1 MKNVWKY
8 VFLLGF
14 LLMLVNLIILIC
26 LMPFYGWK
34 ETLPYWIEV
43 LCKVWLILLFVGGLL
58 GLVTHCKTITNEI
71 KEMLEL

>member
-26 LMPFYGWK
+26 LMPFYGWN
-34 ETLPYWIEV
+34 EALPYWIEV
-43 LCKVWLILLFVGGLL
+43 FCKTWLMLLLLGGFL
-58 GLVTHCKTITNEI
+58 GLVTHYKTIINEI
-71 KEMLEL
+71 KDML